1 MAKRKRKKKGFHPK
15 RFLALLVLICLVA
28 LGIYGYACSRIVH
41 VDYVDVY
48 ISGLSPFL
56 EGTRVLFASDFK
68 ITGEKSANDSV
79 KLMKR
84 LCEANPDLVLLGG
97 DYTGMSLSD
106 LFRAQTQEG
115 RAAINERLKAARE
128 TFFSGLSGLSVP
140 GGIYAVSGD
149 ADVTVEG
156 LYQDCALGGVT
167 LLENATHRAVINDS
181 PILIVG
187 CAYSSTFGS
196 RAFQFSN
203 PTDAGTVLVLA
214 HNPDTSKQIST
225 VKDASGNAEADLI
238 LCGHTLGGQVNVFGK
253 CLMSAAGAYQGD
265 FPAGLYDEN
274 DKKSLVKMLVSSGV
288 GTDWLP
294 FRLGSRAQ
302 VYMVTL
308 HRK

>member
-1 MAKRKRKKKGFHPK
+1 MAKRKRKKKGLHLK
-15 RFLALLVLICLVA
+15 RLLALLVLVVLAA

-41 VDYVDVY
+41 VDYVDAY

-68 ITGEKSANDSV
+68 ITGEKSARDSV
-79 KLMKR
+79 KLMR
-84 LCEANPDLVLLGG
+84 TLCEANPDIVLLGG

-115 RAAINERLKAARE
+115 RAAINDRLKSARE
-128 TFFSGLSGLSVP
+128 TFFSGLAGLSVP

-149 ADVTVEG
+149 ADVSVEG
-156 LYQDCALGGVT
+156 LYQDCALGRVT
-167 LLENATHRAVINDS
+167 LLENATHRAMVNDS

-187 CAYSSTFGS
+187 CAYTSAFGS
-196 RAFQFSN
+196 RAFQFRN
-203 PTDAGTVLVLA
+203 ATDAGTVLVLA
-214 HNPDTSKQIST
+214 HNPDASKQIST
-225 VKDASGNAEADLI
+225 VKDENGNAMADLI
-238 LCGHTLGGQVNVFGK
+238 FCGHTLGGQVNLFGK
-253 CLMSAAGAYQGD
+253 CLMTAAGAYNGD

-288 GTDWLP
+288 GSDWLP

>member
-28 LGIYGYACSRIVH
+28 LGIFGYACSRIVH

-68 ITGEKSANDSV
+68 ITGEKSARDSV

-167 LLENATHRAVINDS
+167 LLENATHRAVVNDS

>member
-68 ITGEKSANDSV
+68 ITGERSARDSV

-167 LLENATHRAVINDS
+167 LLENATHRAVVNDS

-225 VKDASGNAEADLI
+225 VKDANGNAEADLI

>member
-15 RFLALLVLICLVA
+15 RFLALLVLICLLA

-68 ITGEKSANDSV
+68 ITGERSAKDCV

-225 VKDASGNAEADLI
+225 VKDANGNAEADLI

-294 FRLGSRAQ
+294 LRLGSRAQ

>member
-68 ITGEKSANDSV
+68 ITGERSARDSV

-156 LYQDCALGGVT
+156 LYQDCSLGGVT
-167 LLENATHRAVINDS
+167 LLENATHRAVVNDS

-225 VKDASGNAEADLI
+225 VKDANGNAEADLI

>member
-1 MAKRKRKKKGFHPK
+1 MAKRKKRKKGFHPK
-15 RFLALLVLICLVA
+15 RLIARLLLIGLAAV
-28 LGIYGYACSRIVH
+28 GFYGWLCSRIVH

-68 ITGEKSANDSV
+68 ITGESSARDSV
-79 KLMKR
+79 KLMR
-84 LCEANPDLVLLGG
+84 TLCEANPDIVLLGG

-115 RAAINERLKAARE
+115 RAAINERLRSARQI
-128 TFFSGLSGLSVP
+128 FFSGLSELSVP

-149 ADVTVEG
+149 SDSDVDG
-156 LYQDCALGGVT
+156 LYQDCALGRVT
-167 LLENATHRAVINDS
+167 LLENATQRAIVNDS

-187 CAYSSTFGS
+187 CAYSSAFGS
-196 RAFQFSN
+196 RAFQFQN
-203 PTDAGTVLVLA
+203 ATDAGTVLVLA
-214 HNPDTSKQIST
+214 HNPDASKQICT

-238 LCGHTLGGQVNVFGK
+238 FCGHTLGGQVNLFGK

-288 GTDWLP
+288 GADWLP

>member
-1 MAKRKRKKKGFHPK
+1 MAKRKKRKKGFRPK
-15 RFLALLVLICLVA
+15 RFLALLLLTILVGI
-28 LGIYGYACSRIVH
+28 GIYGYACSRIVH

-68 ITGEKSANDSV
+68 ISGEKSARDSV
-79 KLMKR
+79 KLMRR
-84 LCEANPDLVLLGG
+84 LCESEPDLVLLGG
-97 DYTGMSLSD
+97 DYTAMSLSD

-115 RAAINERLKAARE
+115 RAAIYERLKSARE
-128 TFFSGLSGLSVP
+128 LFFSGLGELSVP

-149 ADVTVEG
+149 GDSEVEG

-167 LLENATHRAVINDS
+167 LLENATQRVLVNDS

-187 CAYSSTFGS
+187 CAYSSTFGT

-203 PTDAGTVLVLA
+203 ATDAGTVLVLA
-214 HNPDTSKQIST
+214 HNPDASKQICT
-225 VKDASGNAEADLI
+225 VKDANGNAEADLI
-238 LCGHTLGGQVNVFGK
+238 FCGHTLGGQVNVFGK

>member
-68 ITGEKSANDSV
+68 ITGERSANDSV

-167 LLENATHRAVINDS
+167 LLENATHRAVVNDS

-225 VKDASGNAEADLI
+225 VKDANGNAEADLI

>member
-1 MAKRKRKKKGFHPK
+1 M
-15 RFLALLVLICLVA
+15 
-28 LGIYGYACSRIVH
+28 
-41 VDYVDVY
+41 DYVDAY

-68 ITGEKSANDSV
+68 ITGEKSARDSV
-79 KLMKR
+79 KLMQT
-84 LCEANPDLVLLGG
+84 LCEANPDIVLLGG

-115 RAAINERLKAARE
+115 RAAINDRLKSARE
-128 TFFSGLSGLSVP
+128 TFFSGLAGLSVP

-149 ADVTVEG
+149 ADVSVEG
-156 LYQDCALGGVT
+156 LYQDCALGRVT
-167 LLENATHRAVINDS
+167 LLENATHRAMVNDS

-187 CAYSSTFGS
+187 CAYTSAFGS
-196 RAFQFSN
+196 RAFQFQN
-203 PTDAGTVLVLA
+203 ATDAGTVLVLA
-214 HNPDTSKQIST
+214 HNPDASKQIST
-225 VKDASGNAEADLI
+225 VKDENGNAMADLI
-238 LCGHTLGGQVNVFGK
+238 FCGHTLGGQVNLFGK
-253 CLMSAAGAYQGD
+253 CLMTAAGAYNGD

-288 GTDWLP
+288 GSDWLP